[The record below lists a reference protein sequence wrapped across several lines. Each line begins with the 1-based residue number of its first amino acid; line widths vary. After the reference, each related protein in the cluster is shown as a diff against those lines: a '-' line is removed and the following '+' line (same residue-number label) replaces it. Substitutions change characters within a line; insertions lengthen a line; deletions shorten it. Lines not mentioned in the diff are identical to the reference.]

1 MSFEDKFDELIRK
14 LIRMAERADPKP
26 LTRNERILLMEIE
39 ADLMQL
45 FLDIEVELKG
55 RGRE

>member
-1 MSFEDKFDELIRK
+1 MYGDKFDELIRK
-14 LIRMAERADPKP
+14 LIRMAEREDPKP

-39 ADLMQL
+39 ADIMQL
-45 FLDIEVELKG
+45 FLDIELELEV